1 MSMLAIL
8 IPLGLVLVVIAVM
21 ILLWAVRDGQ
31 FEDLESPA
39 WQIVL
44 DDDASPE
51 AQKTTKPPS

>member
-1 MSMLAIL
+1 MLAIL

-51 AQKTTKPPS
+51 AQKTTKPSS

>member
-51 AQKTTKPPS
+51 AQKTKPSS